1 MERRS
6 EPSAVAGKDGF
17 GDDRGAEA
25 GVEGWF
31 LDEPDAVENR
41 LRKERKGVMPP
52 FVLDE
57 DELGLGWVGL
67 PLTERCRVGGTRPRW
82 GVEKVLGTEL

>member
-6 EPSAVAGKDGF
+6 EPRAVAGKDGF
-17 GDDRGAEA
+17 GDDRGAED
-25 GVEGWF
+25 ELI
-31 LDEPDAVENR
+31 LDEPVAVENR

-57 DELGLGWVGL
+57 DELGLG
-67 PLTERCRVGGTRPRW
+67 
-82 GVEKVLGTEL
+82 